1 MNWVNTTVSSTPCW
15 KNKCPDGNLRSGGV
29 AAFALA
35 WLLLAALIFVPV
47 SLHAETGTPAER
59 NPAEITDMRLERN
72 DEGIY
77 LTVGMRLELSPIVED
92 ALLKGIPMFFVAE
105 AQLFRDRW
113 YWYDKKL
120 ASQSRHLRL
129 AYQPLTRRWR
139 LNTSSSPIT
148 SAGLGLTLGQNFD
161 NLPDA
166 LAAVQRIVR
175 WKIAPA
181 SEVDQDASHNVDF
194 RFRLDVSQL
203 PRPFQIGA
211 VGQSQWTIAVERN
224 QRLTAENL
232 K

>member
-1 MNWVNTTVSSTPCW
+1 MIWVNTTDFFTHCW
-15 KNKCPDGNLRSGGV
+15 KSKSTDGVRPACGLWLR
-29 AAFALA
+29 A
-35 WLLLAALIFVPV
+35 WLVVALCCWMPFYVRAQMVLPV
-47 SLHAETGTPAER
+47 ER
-59 NPAEITDMRLERN
+59 NPAEITELRLERS
-72 DEGIY
+72 DEGVY
-77 LTVGMRLELSPIVED
+77 LTVGLRLDLPAVVED

-120 ASQSRHLRL
+120 AAQARHLRL

-139 LNTSSSPIT
+139 LNTSPSPIT
-148 SAGLGLTLGQNFD
+148 SVGLGLTSGQNFD

-166 LAAVQRIVR
+166 LAAVQRIAR
-175 WKIAPA
+175 WKIANA
-181 SEVDQDASHNVDF
+181 TEVEPDASHNVDF